1 MLKGP
6 RFSHL
11 GPFIFLSLVHQLLH
25 QLEFHW
31 STNFPTN
38 FSGVPTNYFREP
50 FSILASFNETLSMYV
65 NVLSAGRLAVYVNA
79 AFHSGLLCM

>member
-31 STNFPTN
+31 STNLPTN

-50 FSILASFNETLSMYV
+50 TFIMFGSVSLI
-65 NVLSAGRLAVYVNA
+65 VLQIPVR
-79 AFHSGLLCM
+79 

>member
-31 STNFPTN
+31 STNL
-38 FSGVPTNYFREP
+38 PTNYFREP
-50 FSILASFNETLSMYV
+50 IYSFSLINPLIK
-65 NVLSAGRLAVYVNA
+65 VLTVAGDYFLIPVE
-79 AFHSGLLCM
+79 

>member
-11 GPFIFLSLVHQLLH
+11 GPFIFLSLVHQL
-25 QLEFHW
+25 EFHW
-31 STNFPTN
+31 STNLPTN

-50 FSILASFNETLSMYV
+50 LSES
-65 NVLSAGRLAVYVNA
+65 VLLIRFKLNDQQLLRAQLQCLLRHRL
-79 AFHSGLLCM
+79 

>member
-31 STNFPTN
+31 STNLPTN
-38 FSGVPTNYFREP
+38 FSGVPTNYFRELI
-50 FSILASFNETLSMYV
+50 FL
-65 NVLSAGRLAVYVNA
+65 VLV
-79 AFHSGLLCM
+79 

>member
-31 STNFPTN
+31 STNLPTN

-50 FSILASFNETLSMYV
+50 AVSSSVLCIALYFMTL
-65 NVLSAGRLAVYVNA
+65 R
-79 AFHSGLLCM
+79 